1 MGKRFIPRPSVM
13 SELKNYFMITLG
25 LTLYAFTW
33 KFFMEP
39 NIFVTGGIT
48 GVGGIVYYATGIPM
62 QYTYFAINIVLII
75 IAIQQLGWKF
85 CIKTVYAIA
94 IMTLM
99 LELFDYCFNTL
110 DWQTAKD
117 VLPGRELE
125 ACLVGSIFIGIGI
138 AFCFLSNG
146 STGGVDIIA
155 AIVNKYKDI
164 SFGRAMLY
172 VDACIIISSFFFVP
186 VDPEMAEAAGMT
198 SEAWKLQKIFYGF
211 INLVIVNV
219 SLDYMINSNR
229 QSVQFFIFTNK
240 YDEVSYYIT
249 RYLKR
254 GVTLLD
260 SVGYYSGK
268 EGKVVTTIAKASQSS
283 QLLSAIKQ
291 IDPDALVSQSKVMA
305 VYGLGFDKIKAK
317 SKKVKDEHINDSERK
332 NETGICNKQ
341 QA

>member
-1 MGKRFIPRPSVM
+1 MPKFFIPRPNIM
-13 SELKNYFMITLG
+13 TELKNYLMITLG

-33 KFFMEP
+33 KFFMAP
-39 NIFVTGGIT
+39 YRFVTGGIT
-48 GVGGIVYYATGIPM
+48 GVGGIVEYTTGIPM

-85 CIKTVYAIA
+85 CIKTVYAIFV
-94 IMTLM
+94 MTLA
-99 LELFDYCFNTL
+99 LEFFDFVF
-110 DWQTAKD
+110 QTYPTAYQILGPDKQ
-117 VLPGRELE
+117 LE
-125 ACLVGSIFIGIGI
+125 ACIVGSIFIGMGI

-172 VDACIIISSFFFVP
+172 VDACIIISSFFIIP
-186 VDPEMAEAAGMT
+186 NENIEM
-198 SEAWKLQKIFYGF
+198 SIQKVFYGF

-219 SLDYMINSNR
+219 SLDYMVNSNR
-229 QSVQFFIFTNK
+229 QAVQFFIFSSK
-240 YDEVSYYIT
+240 YDEIAYYIT
-249 RYLKR
+249 RHIKR

-268 EGKVVTTIAKASQSS
+268 EGKVVTTIARANQSN
-283 QLLSAIKQ
+283 QLLSAVKQ
-291 IDPDALVSQSKVMA
+291 IDPNALVSQSKVMA

-317 SKKVKDEHINDSERK
+317 AKKVKLENHQNTKND
-332 NETGICNKQ
+332 N
-341 QA
+341 

>member
-1 MGKRFIPRPSVM
+1 MGKRFIPRPTIM
-13 SELKNYFMITLG
+13 GELKNYFMITVG

-33 KFFMEP
+33 KFFMAP
-39 NIFVTGGIT
+39 FQFVTGGIT
-48 GVGGIVYYATGIPM
+48 GIGGIVEYTTGIPM

-85 CIKTVYAIA
+85 CVKTIYAIA
-94 IMTLM
+94 VMTLA
-99 LELFDYCFNTL
+99 LEMFDLVF
-110 DWQTAKD
+110 QTVPTAYQILGPDKQ
-117 VLPGRELE
+117 LE
-125 ACLVGSIFIGIGI
+125 ACIVGSIFIGMGI

-172 VDACIIISSFFFVP
+172 VDACIIISSFFVIP
-186 VDPEMAEAAGMT
+186 
-198 SEAWKLQKIFYGF
+198 SESISMSVQKIFYGF

-219 SLDYMINSNR
+219 SLDYMVNSNR
-229 QSVQFFIFTNK
+229 QAVQFFIFSSK
-240 YDEVSYYIT
+240 YDEIAYYIT
-249 RYLKR
+249 RGLKR

-268 EGKVVTTIAKASQSS
+268 EGKVVTTIARATQAN

-291 IDPDALVSQSKVMA
+291 IDPNALVSQTKVMA

-317 SKKVKDEHINDSERK
+317 KKVAINDNSVKEK
-332 NETGICNKQ
+332 
-341 QA
+341 

>member
-1 MGKRFIPRPSVM
+1 MPKRFIPRLNVIT
-13 SELKNYFMITLG
+13 ELKNYMMITLG

-33 KFFMEP
+33 KFFMAQYK
-39 NIFVTGGIT
+39 FVTGGIT
-48 GVGGIVYYATGIPM
+48 GVGGIVEYTTGIPM

-85 CIKTVYAIA
+85 CVKTVYAIFV
-94 IMTLM
+94 MTLA
-99 LELFDYCFNTL
+99 LEFFDFVF
-110 DWQTAKD
+110 QTYPTAYQILGPDKQ
-117 VLPGRELE
+117 LE
-125 ACLVGSIFIGIGI
+125 ACIVGSIFIGMGI

-172 VDACIIISSFFFVP
+172 VDACIIISSFFIIP
-186 VDPEMAEAAGMT
+186 NENIEM
-198 SEAWKLQKIFYGF
+198 SIQKVFYGF

-219 SLDYMINSNR
+219 SLDYMVNSNR
-229 QSVQFFIFTNK
+229 QAVQFFIFSNK
-240 YDEVSYYIT
+240 YDDIAYYIT
-249 RYLKR
+249 RQLKR

-268 EGKVVTTIAKASQSS
+268 EGKVVTTIARANQSN

-291 IDPDALVSQSKVMA
+291 IDPNALVSQSKVMA

-317 SKKVKDEHINDSERK
+317 SKKVNLENRTEA
-332 NETGICNKQ
+332 ENK
-341 QA
+341 

>member
-1 MGKRFIPRPSVM
+1 MPKRFIPRPSIM
-13 SELKNYFMITLG
+13 TEFKNYLMITLG

-33 KFFMEP
+33 KFFMAP
-39 NIFVTGGIT
+39 YKFVTGGIT
-48 GVGGIVYYATGIPM
+48 GIGGIVEYTTGVPM

-85 CIKTVYAIA
+85 CVKTIYAIFV
-94 IMTLM
+94 MTLT
-99 LELFDYCFNTL
+99 LEFFDFVFTTYP
-110 DWQTAKD
+110 TAYTILGPDKQ
-117 VLPGRELE
+117 LE
-125 ACLVGSIFIGIGI
+125 ACIVGSIFIGMGI

-172 VDACIIISSFFFVP
+172 VDACIIISSFFVIP
-186 VDPEMAEAAGMT
+186 SENIEM
-198 SEAWKLQKIFYGF
+198 SIQKIFYGF

-219 SLDYMINSNR
+219 SLDYMVNSNR
-229 QSVQFFIFTNK
+229 QAVQFFIFSSK
-240 YDEVSYYIT
+240 YDEIAYYIT
-249 RYLKR
+249 RHLKR

-268 EGKVVTTIAKASQSS
+268 EGKVVTTIARANQSN

-291 IDPDALVSQSKVMA
+291 IDPNALISQSKVMA

-317 SKKVKDEHINDSERK
+317 KKIKIDNSDIINRDK
-332 NETGICNKQ
+332 TIQ
-341 QA
+341 

>member
-1 MGKRFIPRPSVM
+1 MGRHFFPRPTVM
-13 SELKNYFMITLG
+13 SELKNYIMITIG
-25 LTLYAFTW
+25 LTLYASTW

-39 NIFVTGGIT
+39 NEFVTGGIT
-48 GVGGIVYYATGIPM
+48 GVGGIVYYATGVPM

-85 CIKTVYAIA
+85 CIKTIYAILV
-94 IMTLM
+94 MTLM
-99 LELFDYCFNTL
+99 LELFDYCFKTL
-110 DWQTAKD
+110 DWQTAVDILGK
-117 VLPGRELE
+117 EKQLE
-125 ACLVGSIFIGIGI
+125 SCIVGSIFIGMGI
-138 AFCFLSNG
+138 AFCFLANG

-172 VDACIIISSFFFVP
+172 VDACIIISSYFFIP
-186 VDPEMAEAAGMT
+186 VKETGILQNGITPENLQ
-198 SEAWKLQKIFYGF
+198 LQKVFYGF

-229 QSVQFFIFTNK
+229 QAVQFFIFTNK
-240 YDEVSYYIT
+240 YDEVAYYIT

-268 EGKVVTTIAKASQSS
+268 DGKVVTTIARANQSN

-291 IDPDALVSQSKVMA
+291 IDPNALISQSKVMA

-317 SKKVKDEHINDSERK
+317 SKKVKNEHINDSEK
-332 NETGICNKQ
+332 KK
-341 QA
+341 

>member
-1 MGKRFIPRPSVM
+1 MGKRFFPRPTVM
-13 SELKNYFMITLG
+13 SEIKNYLMITLG

-39 NIFVTGGIT
+39 NQFVTGGIT
-48 GVGGIVYYATGIPM
+48 GVGGIVKYATGIPM
-62 QYTYFAINIVLII
+62 QYTYFGINIILII

-85 CIKTVYAIA
+85 CVKTIYAIA
-94 IMTLM
+94 IMTLT
-99 LELFDYCFNTL
+99 LEMFDYCFNVL
-110 DWQTAKD
+110 DWPTAVD
-117 VLPGRELE
+117 VLGKEKQLE
-125 ACLVGSIFIGIGI
+125 ACIVGSIFIGMGI

-164 SFGRAMLY
+164 SFGRAMLC
-172 VDACIIISSFFFVP
+172 VDACIIISSYFFVP
-186 VDPEMAEAAGMT
+186 EKEGSPEYDN
-198 SEAWKLQKIFYGF
+198 LQKIFYGF
-211 INLVIVNV
+211 INLVIVNI

-240 YDEVSYYIT
+240 YDKVSYYIT

-268 EGKVVTTIAKASQSS
+268 EGKVVTTIVKASQSN

-291 IDPDALVSQSKVMA
+291 IDPNALISQSKVMA

-317 SKKVKDEHINDSERK
+317 SKKVKNEHINDSEIK
-332 NETGICNKQ
+332 K
-341 QA
+341 

>member
-1 MGKRFIPRPSVM
+1 MGKRFIPRPSII
-13 SELKNYFMITLG
+13 SEVKNYLMITLG

-33 KFFMEP
+33 KFFMAP
-39 NIFVTGGIT
+39 FKFVTGGIT
-48 GVGGIVYYATGIPM
+48 GIGGIVEYTTGIPM

-85 CIKTVYAIA
+85 CVKTIYAIVV
-94 IMTLM
+94 MTLA
-99 LELFDYCFNTL
+99 LEMFDLIF
-110 DWQTAKD
+110 QTVPTAYQILGPDKQ
-117 VLPGRELE
+117 LE
-125 ACLVGSIFIGIGI
+125 ACIVGSIFIGMGI

-172 VDACIIISSFFFVP
+172 VDACIILSSFFVIP
-186 VDPEMAEAAGMT
+186 
-198 SEAWKLQKIFYGF
+198 SESVSMSVQKIFYGF

-219 SLDYMINSNR
+219 SLDYMVNSNR
-229 QSVQFFIFTNK
+229 QAVQFFIFSSK
-240 YDEVSYYIT
+240 YDEIAYYIT
-249 RYLKR
+249 RGLKR

-268 EGKVVTTIAKASQSS
+268 EGKVVTTIARATQAN

-291 IDPDALVSQSKVMA
+291 IDPNALVSQSKVMA
-305 VYGLGFDKIKAK
+305 VYGLGFDRIKAK
-317 SKKVKDEHINDSERK
+317 KKVVIDNVAVVDRVKEEEVK
-332 NETGICNKQ
+332 
-341 QA
+341 

>member
-1 MGKRFIPRPSVM
+1 MGKRFFPRPTIM
-13 SELKNYFMITLG
+13 SEIKNYLMITLG

-39 NIFVTGGIT
+39 NQFVTGGIT
-48 GVGGIVYYATGIPM
+48 GVGGIVKYATGIPM
-62 QYTYFAINIVLII
+62 QYTYFAINIILII

-85 CIKTVYAIA
+85 CVKTIYAIA
-94 IMTLM
+94 IMTLT
-99 LELFDYCFNTL
+99 LEMFDYCFNVL
-110 DWQTAKD
+110 DWPTAVD
-117 VLPGRELE
+117 VLGKEKQLE
-125 ACLVGSIFIGIGI
+125 ACIVGSIFIGMGI
-138 AFCFLSNG
+138 AFCFLNNG

-164 SFGRAMLY
+164 SFGRAMLC
-172 VDACIIISSFFFVP
+172 VDACIIISSYFFVP
-186 VDPEMAEAAGMT
+186 EKEGSPEYDN
-198 SEAWKLQKIFYGF
+198 LQKIFYGF
-211 INLVIVNV
+211 INLVIVNI

-240 YDEVSYYIT
+240 YDKVSYYIT

-268 EGKVVTTIAKASQSS
+268 EGKVVTTIVKASQSN

-291 IDPDALVSQSKVMA
+291 IDPNALISQSKVMA

-317 SKKVKDEHINDSERK
+317 SKKVKNEHINDSE
-332 NETGICNKQ
+332 I
-341 QA
+341 

>member
-1 MGKRFIPRPSVM
+1 MGKRFFPRPTVM
-13 SELKNYFMITLG
+13 SEIKNYLMITLG

-39 NIFVTGGIT
+39 NQFVTGGIT
-48 GVGGIVYYATGIPM
+48 GVGGIVKYAIGIPM
-62 QYTYFAINIVLII
+62 QYTYFAINIILII

-85 CIKTVYAIA
+85 CVKTIYAIA
-94 IMTLM
+94 IMTLT
-99 LELFDYCFNTL
+99 LEMFDYCFNVL
-110 DWQTAKD
+110 DWPTAVD
-117 VLPGRELE
+117 VLGKEKQLE
-125 ACLVGSIFIGIGI
+125 ACIVGSIFIGMGI

-164 SFGRAMLY
+164 SFGRAMLC
-172 VDACIIISSFFFVP
+172 VDACIIISSYFFVP
-186 VDPEMAEAAGMT
+186 EKEGSPEYDN
-198 SEAWKLQKIFYGF
+198 LQKIFYGF
-211 INLVIVNV
+211 INLVIVNI

-240 YDEVSYYIT
+240 YDKVSYYIT

-268 EGKVVTTIAKASQSS
+268 EGKVVTTIVKASQSN

-291 IDPDALVSQSKVMA
+291 IDPNALISQSKVMA

-317 SKKVKDEHINDSERK
+317 SKKVKNEHINDSEIK
-332 NETGICNKQ
+332 K
-341 QA
+341 

>member
-1 MGKRFIPRPSVM
+1 MGKRFFPRPTVM
-13 SELKNYFMITLG
+13 SEIKNYLMITLG

-39 NIFVTGGIT
+39 NQFVTGGIT
-48 GVGGIVYYATGIPM
+48 GVGGIVKYATGIPM
-62 QYTYFAINIVLII
+62 QYTYFAINIILII

-85 CIKTVYAIA
+85 CVKTIYAIA
-94 IMTLM
+94 IMTLT
-99 LELFDYCFNTL
+99 LEMFDYCFNVL
-110 DWQTAKD
+110 DWPTAVD
-117 VLPGRELE
+117 VLGKEKQLE
-125 ACLVGSIFIGIGI
+125 ACIVGSIFIGMGI

-164 SFGRAMLY
+164 SFGRAMLC
-172 VDACIIISSFFFVP
+172 VDACIIISSYFFVP
-186 VDPEMAEAAGMT
+186 EKEGSPEYDN
-198 SEAWKLQKIFYGF
+198 LQKIFYGF
-211 INLVIVNV
+211 INLVIVNI

-240 YDEVSYYIT
+240 YDKVSYYIT

-268 EGKVVTTIAKASQSS
+268 EGKVVTTIVKASQSN

-291 IDPDALVSQSKVMA
+291 IDPNALISQSKVMA

-317 SKKVKDEHINDSERK
+317 SKKVKNEHINDSEIK
-332 NETGICNKQ
+332 K
-341 QA
+341 

>member
-1 MGKRFIPRPSVM
+1 MGKRFIPRPTM
-13 SELKNYFMITLG
+13 KDELKNYFMITVG

-33 KFFMEP
+33 KFFMAP
-39 NIFVTGGIT
+39 FKFVTGGIT
-48 GVGGIVYYATGIPM
+48 GVGGIVEYTTGIPM
-62 QYTYFAINIVLII
+62 QYTYFFINIVLII

-85 CIKTVYAIA
+85 CVKTIYAIA
-94 IMTLM
+94 GRTLT
-99 LELFDYCFNTL
+99 LQFFDCVFETCP
-110 DWQTAKD
+110 TAYEILGPDKQ
-117 VLPGRELE
+117 LE
-125 ACLVGSIFIGIGI
+125 ACIVGSIFIGMAI

-172 VDACIIISSFFFVP
+172 VDACIIISSFFIVP
-186 VDPEMAEAAGMT
+186 IDEAEVLQTGMT
-198 SEAWKLQKIFYGF
+198 SWALKLQKIFYGF

-219 SLDYMINSNR
+219 SLDYMVNSNR
-229 QSVQFFIFTNK
+229 QAVQFFIFSSK
-240 YDEVSYYIT
+240 YDEIAYYIT
-249 RYLKR
+249 RRLKR

-268 EGKVVTTIAKASQSS
+268 EGKVVTTIARANQAN

-291 IDPDALVSQSKVMA
+291 IDPNALVSQSKVMA

-317 SKKVKDEHINDSERK
+317 KKVKIDDQSDID
-332 NETGICNKQ
+332 TNKIEQ
-341 QA
+341 